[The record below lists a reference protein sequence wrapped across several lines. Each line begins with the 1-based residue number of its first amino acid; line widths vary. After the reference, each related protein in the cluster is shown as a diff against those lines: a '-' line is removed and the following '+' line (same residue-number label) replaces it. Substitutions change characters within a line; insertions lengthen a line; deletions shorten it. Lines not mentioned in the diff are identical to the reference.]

1 MAGVN
6 DIPTV
11 PKIMINSANSPNYFP
26 DYNYTYYKAKSHGSF
41 SNSIYFTY
49 AFRHYIKLSKSF
61 D

>member
-1 MAGVN
+1 
-6 DIPTV
+6 
-11 PKIMINSANSPNYFP
+11 MINSANSPNYFP